1 MAKSYNLLRNKMSR
15 EARDQ
20 AEEKA
25 RAMMQEMP
33 LSELR
38 RARKLSQEQIAI
50 LLNVKQAAVSKL
62 ERRTDI
68 YISTLRS
75 FVKAMGGELEITVR
89 FPEGTVKI
97 NQFEDVDEHCKPI

>member
-1 MAKSYNLLRNKMSR
+1 MAKSYSILRDAMSP

-20 AEEKA
+20 AETKA
-25 RAMMQEMP
+25 IDMMRDMP

-38 RARKLSQEQIAI
+38 RARKLSQEQIAL
-50 LLNVKQAAVSKL
+50 LLNVKQSAVSKL

-68 YISTLRS
+68 YISTLRG
-75 FVKAMGGELEITVR
+75 FVKAMGGDLEITVR

-97 NQFEDVDEHCKPI
+97 NQFRDIE